1 MTVIKLCKI
10 TNRLYGLTP
19 GELIDRM
26 KSPARQSAGN

>member
-26 KSPARQSAGN
+26 KSTPQQN